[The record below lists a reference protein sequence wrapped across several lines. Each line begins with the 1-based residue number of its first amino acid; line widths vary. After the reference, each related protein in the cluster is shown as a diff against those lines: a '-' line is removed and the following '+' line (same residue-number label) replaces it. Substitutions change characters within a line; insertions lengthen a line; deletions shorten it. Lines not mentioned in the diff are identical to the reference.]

1 MKKWLQGMNDVALR
15 GMVTMQSGIVTMQ
28 SVTTRRKGQG
38 MVEYGLI
45 IALVAIVLV
54 VALTALNGGL
64 KNTFNK
70 ITGSL

>member
-1 MKKWLQGMNDVALR
+1 MKKWFQGMNDVALR
-15 GMVTMQSGIVTMQ
+15 GMVTMQSI
-28 SVTTRRKGQG
+28 TTRRKGQG

-64 KNTFNK
+64 KSTFSK